1 MKVIIFLALLGCAL
15 ASPFHTTSLTKKFP
29 ERIVGGVEAGKGDF
43 PYIVQIKRG
52 GHYCGGS
59 VINANWIVTAAHCSV
74 ATITGYEVVAGE
86 HHLTQNEGT
95 EQSRTVAQIV
105 RHPNYNSN
113 TLANDIA
120 VWRVNQPFT
129 FNQWVG
135 AANVAPTGFVPGANV
150 DVAGWGTLA
159 SGGSLPNVL
168 MRVNVPMVSDASC
181 KQSYGSSE
189 IHPGMICAGVG
200 GKDSCQGDSGGPL
213 VSGNVL
219 AGIVSWGYGCAVAG
233 YPGVYTEVAHFSIR
247 IALVM
252 NAKMVSSNTV
262 QTRSSPTAARTS
274 I

>member
-1 MKVIIFLALLGCAL
+1 MKVFILLALLGAAA
-15 ASPFHTTSLTKKFP
+15 ASPFITSSPTKRFP

-59 VINANWIVTAAHCSV
+59 IVNANWMVTAAHCSV
-74 ATITGYEVVAGE
+74 ASISGYEVVAGE
-86 HHLTQNEGT
+86 HRLNQNEGS
-95 EQSRTVAQIV
+95 EQTRSVAQII

-120 VWRVNQPFT
+120 VWRVNQAFE
-129 FNQWVG
+129 FNQFVA
-135 AANVAPTGFVPGANV
+135 AANVAPPGFQSAANV
-150 DVAGWGTLA
+150 DVAGWGTLQ

-213 VSGNVL
+213 VSGTTL

-233 YPGVYTEVAHFSIR
+233 YPGVYTEVAHFSNW
-247 IALVM
+247 IAQ
-252 NAKMVSSNTV
+252 NTL
-262 QTRSSPTAARTS
+262 
-274 I
+274 